1 MKKTSRTFLLVIIVA
16 FVGIQFFQPPKNT
29 SSVTESDI
37 FVQLQDI
44 PAEIKEVFTSS
55 CYDCHSNN
63 TNYPWYG
70 RIAPV
75 SWMLN
80 KHIIAGKEELNFSE
94 FGNLSTRKKI
104 GALTDVCDVITDGSM
119 PLESYLK
126 LHKDAVLSQEQ
137 IDIICGWIDVET
149 ARFLEQ

>member
-1 MKKTSRTFLLVIIVA
+1 MRKTFRTFLLVIVVA
-16 FVGIQFFQPPKNT
+16 FIGIQFFQPPKNT
-29 SSVTESDI
+29 STVTESDI
-37 FVQLQDI
+37 LVRLQDV
-44 PAEIKEVFTSS
+44 PPEIKEVFTKS
-55 CYDCHSNN
+55 CYDCHSDN

-80 KHIIAGKEELNFSE
+80 KHIVAGKEELNFSE

-104 GALTDVCDVITDGSM
+104 GALIDVCDVISDGSM

-126 LHKDAVLSQEQ
+126 LHKDAELSQEQ
-137 IDIICGWIDVET
+137 INTICEWVEVET
-149 ARFLEQ
+149 ERLFEE